1 MGFGTSLA
9 GPGTA
14 HERAEDALEVPALR
28 AVSWKPVGGPPEA
41 PGSWAQAGRVPAL
54 LVRDALR
61 TAEMLRKEMQLVGGG
76 LVRQLV
82 QALLGG

>member
-1 MGFGTSLA
+1 MVGAVPETP
-9 GPGTA
+9 GP
-14 HERAEDALEVPALR
+14 R
-28 AVSWKPVGGPPEA
+28 
-41 PGSWAQAGRVPAL
+41 AQAGRVPAL

>member
-1 MGFGTSLA
+1 MPWMCQQPVYC
-9 GPGTA
+9 PG
-14 HERAEDALEVPALR
+14 
-28 AVSWKPVGGPPEA
+28 SSVGAFPPEA